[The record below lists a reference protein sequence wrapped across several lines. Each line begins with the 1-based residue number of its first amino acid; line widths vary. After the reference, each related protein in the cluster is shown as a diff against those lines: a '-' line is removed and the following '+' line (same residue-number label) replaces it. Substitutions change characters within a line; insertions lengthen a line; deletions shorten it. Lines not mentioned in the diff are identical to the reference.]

1 MNNVVGTENKLFTC
15 DLGNGMTELVIPIFG
30 DNLLSGMAYAA
41 SPVCVDM
48 SDGQKREIVFVLSNL
63 VTKIA
68 NKIIYYTI
76 DHLPKSLNDEQNKVA
91 FAFLQRAATFHICNH
106 KISSE
111 GITTERF
118 GKECKLVDEYKTM
131 PLTRSVYEH
140 LAMFYYLFHYTDDQ
154 NQREIIWK
162 SWILGSKTN
171 LLKDSGPEYKKERAK
186 AKKEYEDI
194 LTILRNNK
202 FVKKCLSNPS
212 GKFEECLNSLAVF
225 SVNRKGPQY
234 VAEKLTYDKA
244 WKYLYGSNI
253 EIHSLLYN
261 YLSMHSHPT
270 YNGLLQFCS
279 QDENIEFPLYESCY
293 FLAYLCRL
301 FMKHFQI
308 DNNVILSSFS
318 ERDQEIFMYLSNGM
332 IV

>member
-1 MNNVVGTENKLFTC
+1 MVNRKELTISN
-15 DLGNGMTELVIPIFG
+15 LGHDMIELNIPIYG
-30 DNLLSGMAYAA
+30 NTLLSGMAYAA

-48 SDGQKREIVFVLSNL
+48 PDEEKREIVITLSNL

-76 DHLPKSLNDEQNKVA
+76 DHLSESLHEEENSVA
-91 FAFLQRAATFHICNH
+91 FAFLQRAAIFHISNH

-111 GITTERF
+111 GITTERL
-118 GKECKLVDEYKTM
+118 GKECPLVDEYKTM

-140 LAMFYYLFHYTDDQ
+140 LAMFYYLFNYTDDQ
-154 NQREIIWK
+154 NKREIIWK

-171 LLKDSGPEYKKERAK
+171 QIKDSGPEYKEERAK

-194 LTILRNNK
+194 LKILRNNK
-202 FVKKCLSNPS
+202 LVKKCLSNPL
-212 GKFEECLNSLAVF
+212 GKFEECLNSRAVF
-225 SVNRKGPQY
+225 SINRKGNQY
-234 VAEKLTYDKA
+234 IAEKLTYDKA
-244 WKYLYGSNI
+244 WKYLYSSKNSI
-253 EIHSLLYN
+253 FSLIYN

-270 YNGLLQFCS
+270 YNGLLQFNS
-279 QDENIEFPLYESCY
+279 QNENIEFPLYESCY

-318 ERDQEIFMYLSNGM
+318 ERDREIFMYLSNGM
-332 IV
+332 VV